1 MPNLDPKDNISHP
14 PTTTGTSQK
23 SGASLQHRVRLCA
36 LSISNLFPQ
45 GNAPRYNRTKTRMAA
60 MMNQNDFH
68 ILLIEDDAA
77 VAQSLQD
84 GLEREG
90 YTTGWTSSGNEG
102 IDYAQKHN
110 PHLIVLDVRLPDGSG
125 LDFCRQ
131 MRQLK
136 LHQPILMLTVQREE
150 VDKVLGLEMGADDYM
165 TKPYSL
171 RELLSRVRALL
182 RRAYGELA
190 TIYGNDVFYV
200 ADMVLDRA
208 SGQVWRGSELVSLT
222 PIEFRLLSFL
232 AQNRGQAFTRQ
243 QILDAV
249 WGYSADIESDRTV
262 NVHIR
267 RLREKI
273 EPDPGQPQIILTV
286 PGIGYRLVG

>member
-1 MPNLDPKDNISHP
+1 
-14 PTTTGTSQK
+14 
-23 SGASLQHRVRLCA
+23 
-36 LSISNLFPQ
+36 
-45 GNAPRYNRTKTRMAA
+45 
-60 MMNQNDFH
+60 MNQNNFH

-90 YTTGWTSSGNEG
+90 FATIWKTSGVEG
-102 IDYAQKHN
+102 IEYARMHN
-110 PHLIVLDVRLPDGSG
+110 PHLIVLDIRLPDGSG

-131 MRQLK
+131 MRQSK

-150 VDKVLGLEMGADDYM
+150 IDKVLGLEMGADDYM

-182 RRAYGELA
+182 RRSYGELA
-190 TIYGNDVFYV
+190 TINSNDIIYV

-208 SGQVWRGSELVSLT
+208 SGQVSRGNESLNLT
-222 PIEFRLLSFL
+222 PIEFRLLSFF
-232 AQNRGQAFTRQ
+232 AQNRGQALSRQ

-249 WGYSADIESDRTV
+249 WGYSADVESDRTV

-273 EPDPGQPQIILTV
+273 ELDPSQPQIILTV
-286 PGIGYRLVG
+286 PGIGYRLAG